1 MLNNL
6 KVVILQQTI
15 FVMNVPNKNNP
26 NPNKS
31 PQRNI
36 LTKPIVAQTV
46 TSDTA
51 HPPQHRLAWLALFAL
66 AVGLY
71 IYSVSFKYALDDQIY
86 ITANDFTKKGVW
98 GIDDILTTESL
109 VGFWGKKE
117 LLEGARY
124 RPIAMVTYA
133 IEYALFK
140 DSPGFSHFVNIILYG
155 LLGVLLYRLLCRLLP
170 PRDDKAWYLSLP
182 FIASAVYIAH
192 PLHVEFVANIKG
204 RMEILAMLGLLG
216 TLWYA
221 FRYIDTKKLTY
232 AALTGIIFFIA
243 LLTKENA
250 ITFLAVVPLTMYF
263 FGKADAGDY
272 VALNTPLWVATLLYF
287 GVRYV
292 VLGFAVS
299 NGVKATELLNDPFL
313 GASVADKFATV
324 FYTMGLYIK
333 LLFVPLSL
341 THDYYPKQI
350 PIISWS
356 DLRAIVP
363 LVLYIAMGLYA
374 LWGLGRRHIVSYGIL
389 FYLLTFS
396 IVSNLFFSIGSFMND
411 RFMDLPSVGFC
422 LIVAYLITDTL
433 PKLWRNSAN
442 NSRNIAMV
450 FGAILLLFSLRT
462 LARLPAWH
470 DNETLFMTDVAI
482 STNSTKV
489 NTSAGGTLIEKA
501 ARMKEG
507 SPTRNETFEQ
517 GIKYLTK
524 ALELYPDNPNALLLL
539 GNAHHDYN
547 RNYQAMFVPYLK
559 LLTKEPTHEQVHQN
573 LSVMAE
579 SEDKIENVDQLI
591 RFYED
596 KVLPLNANNALDYD
610 ALGVMYGKKKNDLDK
625 SIFYFEKSLQIDPK
639 NIGSMQDMGIAYGMK
654 GNFERALELNQK
666 VLELDPNNGKAALN
680 VAITYQNMGNKE
692 KADLYFQKAFTLD
705 PKLKR

>member
-1 MLNNL
+1 MNDPNKPNSNNKQGQVKL
-6 KVVILQQTI
+6 KVNSPKVTPVSPVIS
-15 FVMNVPNKNNP
+15 NE
-26 NPNKS
+26 
-31 PQRNI
+31 
-36 LTKPIVAQTV
+36 
-46 TSDTA
+46 
-51 HPPQHRLAWLALFAL
+51 LAADNQSGSSFLFKAAIALFFL

-71 IYSVSFKYALDDQIY
+71 AYSISFQYALDDQIY
-86 ITANDFTKKGVW
+86 ITSNSFTKQGFA

-124 RPIAMVTYA
+124 RPVVMVTYA

-140 DSPGFSHFVNIILYG
+140 GSPAFSHFINVLLYG
-155 LLGVLLYRLLCRLLP
+155 LLGILLYRVLSRFFP
-170 PRDDKAWYLSLP
+170 PNADTAWYLSLP
-182 FIASAVYIAH
+182 FIAAALYIAH

-204 RMEILAMLGLLG
+204 RMEILAMITLLA

-221 FRYIDTKKLTY
+221 FKYIDTKKLLY
-232 AALTGIIFFIA
+232 AALTGFIFFIA

-250 ITFLAVVPLTMYF
+250 ITFLAVVPLSLYF
-263 FGKADAGDY
+263 FSKAEAGDY
-272 VALNTPLWVATLLYF
+272 VAVNAPLWIATLLYF
-287 GVRYV
+287 GVRYA
-292 VLGFAVS
+292 VLGFVIS

-313 GASVADKFATV
+313 GASIADKFATI
-324 FYTMGLYIK
+324 FYTMGLYIQ
-333 LLFVPLSL
+333 LLFVPLTL

-350 PIISWS
+350 PIISWG

-363 LVLYIAMGLYA
+363 LILYVAMGIYA
-374 LWGLGRRHIVSYGIL
+374 LWGLMRKNTIAYGIL
-389 FYLLTFS
+389 FYLITFS

-422 LIVAYLITDTL
+422 IVLAYLLTQSL
-433 PKLWRNSAN
+433 PKLLRSE
-442 NSRNIAMV
+442 NSRSVAMG
-450 FGAILLLFSLRT
+450 FGIVLLFFSLRT
-462 LARLPAWH
+462 LARVPAWH
-470 DNETLFMTDVAI
+470 DNETLFLTDVNI

-501 ARMKEG
+501 AKMPEG
-507 SPTRNETFEQ
+507 SPNRKELFER
-517 GIKYLTK
+517 GMKYLEK

-547 RNYQAMFVPYLK
+547 RNFDAMFPYYLK
-559 LLTKEPTHEQVHQN
+559 LLEKDANNQQVHQN

-579 SEDKIENVDQLI
+579 SVEKPENVDKLI
-591 RFYED
+591 KFYEE
-596 KVLPLNANNALDYD
+596 KILPMGANNALDYD

-625 SIFYFEKSLQIDPK
+625 SIFYFEKAIQIDPK

-654 GNFERALELNQK
+654 GNLEKALELNQK
-666 VLELDPNNGKAALN
+666 VLLLDPNNGKAALN
-680 VAITYQNMGNKE
+680 IAITYQNMGNKE

-705 PKLKR
+705 PSLKNR